1 MSALTVVY
9 NPMFSFYKNI
19 RGGNNV
25 FDPSAQ
31 GTHEITGKFDGVKY
45 AIDISHTLGSMFFSG
60 NVGDS
65 GFIIQA
71 PLHGTAQLYIG
82 KSVADAFSK
91 SLGND
96 DPEGVAI
103 PSAFCNEFANEDKV
117 IEFFDFLFS
126 AEKYGNAVY
135 TTLKKLCP
143 EDGQPKGSSVA
154 DIGNYKP
161 NQDNPPVAIKDQAD
175 KLLLARALVRAWGQ
189 KFISN
194 MDLDTVKKA
203 GGIIVPEELFAD
215 KLCVEFKDHRI
226 QMYKQDMKVF
236 VKVFDNTEDG
246 VEPQYENVYV
256 TGPVFVLTSENK
268 YLVDLLL
275 GAINFIS

>member
-45 AIDISHTLGSMFFSG
+45 TIDISHTLGSMFFSG
-60 NVGDS
+60 NVGDG

-126 AEKYGNAVY
+126 AEKYGNAVHTALKKMHPDDSQPNNVPA
-135 TTLKKLCP
+135 TTL
-143 EDGQPKGSSVA
+143 
-154 DIGNYKP
+154 
-161 NQDNPPVAIKDQAD
+161 KDQAD
-175 KLLLARALVRAWGQ
+175 KLLLARALVRTWGQ

-194 MDLDTVKKA
+194 MDLDTVEKA
-203 GGIIVPEELFAD
+203 GGVIVPEELFAD
-215 KLCVEFKDHRI
+215 KLCVEFKDYRI

-236 VKVFDNTEDG
+236 VKAFDNTEDG
-246 VEPQYENVYV
+246 VDPQYENVYV